1 MSHRVAFAAFVF
13 LLVQACGSEPTLE
26 QQIIAVINEMEENA
40 ETVERRDFMS
50 RIDESFVG
58 QEGELDRD
66 SFQRFMF
73 YQWSQNQRLHAQLF
87 PITVV
92 RQGVNSAGASFKVLV
107 TGGPNLL
114 PDRGQLF
121 DVTTSWVNR
130 EGRWLLVR
138 ADWAPISESGRD

>member
-1 MSHRVAFAAFVF
+1 MSWRVALAALAI
-13 LLVQACGSEPTLE
+13 LLVSACGSEPTLE

-121 DVTTSWVNR
+121 DVTTTWIKQDDRWMLARANWV
-130 EGRWLLVR
+130 
-138 ADWAPISESGRD
+138 PTSEAMQN

>member
-1 MSHRVAFAAFVF
+1 MRVRAALAAFLF

-40 ETVERRDFMS
+40 ETVERRDFMA
-50 RIDESFVG
+50 RIADSFVG

-121 DVTTSWVNR
+121 NVTTSWVKQDNR
-130 EGRWLLVR
+130 WMLSR
-138 ADWAPISESGRD
+138 ADWSPTNE